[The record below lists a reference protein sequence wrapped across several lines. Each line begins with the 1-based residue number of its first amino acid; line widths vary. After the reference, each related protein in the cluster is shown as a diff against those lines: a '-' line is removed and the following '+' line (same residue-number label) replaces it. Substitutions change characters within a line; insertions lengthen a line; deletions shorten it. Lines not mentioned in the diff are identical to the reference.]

1 MSVATSCG
9 GLAADQ
15 VDHAGPE
22 GAGADLAGHQVGA
35 VEAEGRGVDQD
46 LALLLQRV
54 VGIGVR
60 VGAS

>member
-1 MSVATSCG
+1 MSVGDVLG
-9 GLAADQ
+9 GLAADE

-22 GAGADLAGHQVGA
+22 GAGADLAGHQVRA

-60 VGAS
+60 VDAP